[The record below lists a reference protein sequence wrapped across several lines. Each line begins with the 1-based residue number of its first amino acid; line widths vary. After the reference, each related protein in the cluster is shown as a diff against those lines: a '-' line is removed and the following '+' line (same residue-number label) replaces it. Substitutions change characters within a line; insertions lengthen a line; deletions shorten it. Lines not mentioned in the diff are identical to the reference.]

1 MDLPHDNSLTGKKPI
16 QKLPQRSRLAP
27 IGVQRRRCRRRDAVS
42 AAALL
47 RNDVYARSIELENWP
62 YQPFV
67 LDEKS
72 LCCHL
77 DPEIFRRNGNTV
89 AS

>member
-1 MDLPHDNSLTGKKPI
+1 M
-16 QKLPQRSRLAP
+16 AP
-27 IGVQRRRCRRRDAVS
+27 IGVQRRRCRRRDALS

-47 RNDVYARSIELENWP
+47 RNDVYAISIELEKCP

-72 LCCHL
+72 LSCHL
-77 DPEIFRRNGNTV
+77 DPEIFRRNGNIV